1 MRKKYNYIIIS
12 ILLAFI
18 LSVAGFFL
26 ASGEKGARVLLTDEE
41 KIWLDKHKNSIKIGV
56 DPVFMPVSGIED
68 GKITGMMADY
78 FERIEKIL
86 GIRFKTVLV
95 SDFDTMLNM
104 TRQNKIDIAGG
115 IAKTPDRSEYL
126 LFSQPVIKYPAVMIT
141 RKDLSASLSLA
152 NMKHMKIC
160 AGKGYAVWGYLK
172 REYPDYD
179 LYAVSDDLA
188 GVKGVEKG
196 IYDVAI
202 TDFFSVSY
210 YLKKKEFASIKAAG
224 NVGFTYALAF
234 GTVKSEPILNSILIK
249 ALDQISEKEREDI
262 FNKWIQ
268 LGYSSNYMT
277 SRTFYA
283 GLAFIAAILVLSFCA
298 YMWNRTLA
306 RKISE
311 KATELIERK
320 EHLNA
325 EIALRTDGLVRINTE
340 LKKALS
346 EIKTL
351 EGFIPIC
358 SSCKKI
364 RKDQQFWESVEE
376 YVARHSE
383 LMFQASICPKCEEEI
398 LRSVGSEQVEDEP
411 L

>member
-12 ILLAFI
+12 IVFAFI